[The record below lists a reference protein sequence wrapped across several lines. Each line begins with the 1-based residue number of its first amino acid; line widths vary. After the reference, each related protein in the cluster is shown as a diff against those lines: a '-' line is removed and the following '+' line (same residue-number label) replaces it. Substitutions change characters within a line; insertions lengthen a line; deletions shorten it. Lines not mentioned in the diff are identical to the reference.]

1 MENQEKNANQSQEQT
16 EKKVQGWKDVVITPD
31 MPLTAIV
38 QFLNVLNQRL
48 CTIEDNLNIEMQNG
62 EKLSITEIYKI
73 QAEQAEQEKNKAN
86 KASKEENKEDK
97 EQKGE

>member
-1 MENQEKNANQSQEQT
+1 MENQEKNVSQSQEQT

-48 CTIEDNLNIEMQNG
+48 CTIEDNLSVEMQNG
-62 EKLSITEIYKI
+62 EKLSITEIYRI
-73 QAEQAEQEKNKAN
+73 QAEQAEQEKNK
-86 KASKEENKEDK
+86 ENKEDK

>member
-1 MENQEKNANQSQEQT
+1 MENQEKNVNQQEQA

-48 CTIEDNLNIEMQNG
+48 CTIEDNLSVEMQNG
-62 EKLSITEIYKI
+62 EKLSITEIYRI
-73 QAEQAEQEKNKAN
+73 QAEQAEQEKNKET
-86 KASKEENKEDK
+86 KENKEDK
-97 EQKGE
+97 GE

>member
-1 MENQEKNANQSQEQT
+1 MENQEKNVNQPEEQT

-48 CTIEDNLNIEMQNG
+48 CTIEDNLTIEMQNG
-62 EKLSITEIYKI
+62 EKLSITEIYRI
-73 QAEQAEQEKNKAN
+73 QAEQEKNK
-86 KASKEENKEDK
+86 ENKEDK

>member
-1 MENQEKNANQSQEQT
+1 MENQEKNVNQPEEQK

-48 CTIEDNLNIEMQNG
+48 CTIEDNLNIEIQNG
-62 EKLSITEIYKI
+62 EKLSITEIYRI
-73 QAEQAEQEKNKAN
+73 QAEQAEQEKNKEN
-86 KASKEENKEDK
+86 KETKEDK

>member
-1 MENQEKNANQSQEQT
+1 MENQEKNVNQPEEQT

-48 CTIEDNLNIEMQNG
+48 CTIEDNLSVEMQNG
-62 EKLSITEIYKI
+62 EKLSITEIYRI
-73 QAEQAEQEKNKAN
+73 QAEQAEQEKNK
-86 KASKEENKEDK
+86 EDK

>member
-1 MENQEKNANQSQEQT
+1 MENQEKNVNQSQEQT

-48 CTIEDNLNIEMQNG
+48 CTIEDNLSVEMQNG
-62 EKLSITEIYKI
+62 EKLSITEIYRI
-73 QAEQAEQEKNKAN
+73 QAEQEKNKED
-86 KASKEENKEDK
+86 KEKSKENKE
-97 EQKGE
+97 EKGE

>member
-1 MENQEKNANQSQEQT
+1 MENQEKNVNKPEEQK

-48 CTIEDNLNIEMQNG
+48 CTIEDNLTVEMQNG
-62 EKLSITEIYKI
+62 EKLSITEIYRI
-73 QAEQAEQEKNKAN
+73 QAEQAEQEKNK
-86 KASKEENKEDK
+86 EDK
-97 EQKGE
+97 ESKESKGE

>member
-1 MENQEKNANQSQEQT
+1 MENQEKNVNQQEQA

-38 QFLNVLNQRL
+38 QFLNILNQRL
-48 CTIEDNLNIEMQNG
+48 CTIEDNLSIEMQNG
-62 EKLSITEIYKI
+62 EKLSITEIYRI
-73 QAEQAEQEKNKAN
+73 QSEQAEQEKNK
-86 KASKEENKEDK
+86 ENKEDK

>member
-1 MENQEKNANQSQEQT
+1 MENQEKNVNQPQEQT

-48 CTIEDNLNIEMQNG
+48 CRIEDNLKVEMPTG
-62 EKLSITEIYKI
+62 EQLSISEVYRV
-73 QAEQAEQEKNKAN
+73 QAEQEQQA
-86 KASKEENKEDK
+86 
-97 EQKGE
+97 KGE

>member
-1 MENQEKNANQSQEQT
+1 MENQEKDVNQPQEQT

-48 CTIEDNLNIEMQNG
+48 CTIEDNLSVEMQNG
-62 EKLSITEIYKI
+62 EKLSITEIYRI
-73 QAEQAEQEKNKAN
+73 QAEQAEQEKNKEN
-86 KASKEENKEDK
+86 KENKEDK

>member
-1 MENQEKNANQSQEQT
+1 MENQEKNVNQPEEQT

-48 CTIEDNLNIEMQNG
+48 CTIEDNLTIEMQNG
-62 EKLSITEIYKI
+62 EKLSITEIYRI
-73 QAEQAEQEKNKAN
+73 QAKQEKNK
-86 KASKEENKEDK
+86 ENKEDK

>member
-1 MENQEKNANQSQEQT
+1 MENQEKNVNQSQEQT

-48 CTIEDNLNIEMQNG
+48 CTIEDNLSVEIQNG
-62 EKLSITEIYKI
+62 EKLSITEIYRI
-73 QAEQAEQEKNKAN
+73 QAEQAEQEKNK
-86 KASKEENKEDK
+86 ENKEDK

>member
-1 MENQEKNANQSQEQT
+1 MENQEKNVNQSQEQT

-48 CTIEDNLNIEMQNG
+48 CTIEDNLSVEMQNG
-62 EKLSITEIYKI
+62 EKLSITEIYRI
-73 QAEQAEQEKNKAN
+73 QAEQAEQEKNK
-86 KASKEENKEDK
+86 ENKENK
-97 EQKGE
+97 EEKGE

>member
-1 MENQEKNANQSQEQT
+1 MENQEKNVNQPQEQT
-16 EKKVQGWKDVVITPD
+16 EKKVQGWKDVVITQD

-62 EKLSITEIYKI
+62 EKLSITEIYRI
-73 QAEQAEQEKNKAN
+73 QAEQAEQEKNK
-86 KASKEENKEDK
+86 ENKEDK
-97 EQKGE
+97 ENKESKGE

>member
-1 MENQEKNANQSQEQT
+1 MENQEKNVNQAQEQT

-48 CTIEDNLNIEMQNG
+48 CTIEDNLSVEMQNG
-62 EKLSITEIYKI
+62 EKLSITEIYRI
-73 QAEQAEQEKNKAN
+73 QAEQAEQEKNKE
-86 KASKEENKEDK
+86 SKENKE
-97 EQKGE
+97 EKGE